1 MADSLSLTNQGT
13 INGSV
18 VVTTTGRQSSTIDT
32 RTGTINGD
40 LILGAGDDTLRA
52 RHDATSGRIS
62 SITGRIDG
70 GAGTDTVE
78 LGVDSD
84 TTFRT
89 IVLPTNFE
97 RFGLLLSNN
106 ATATLAADFMPTTS
120 VRFGGSGTLVNEAAL
135 VTAGPAITSDFPSY
149 GLTFDNR
156 NSVTATL
163 PGESFSAVSNPARVI
178 NSGAITANGGSG
190 VSAASSLTNSGS
202 ITASGTGASFNFGT
216 IDNSG
221 TIRSTGG
228 TGVMLSGYSTSS
240 TNSGTISGATTGL
253 SLNSGRLT
261 NSGAI
266 SGGTTG
272 VALGGTLINTATGT
286 IAGGV
291 SGGGFSS
298 VLANAGRI
306 VGGVNLTSPYFY
318 DSNSDIFID
327 NGGSVTGAILL
338 GGGDDQLIVDLDAPA
353 GRALAGAAGGVD
365 AGAGWDT
372 LRYRVK
378 ADASA
383 TMALAEG
390 FEALAYEL
398 SNGAA
403 LTLTTAS
410 PLFTTLSLAGDGTVT
425 LNGDLSMT
433 DRSLIDATI
442 ATTDQ
447 LTGAGAGPDRALAI
461 VNNGT
466 LGLSKTAQ
474 NYSYGTAAILAGT
487 ADVTNNGTIS
497 VTNAAGLY

>member
-202 ITASGTGASFNFGT
+202 ITASGTGASFNYGT

-240 TNSGTISGATTGL
+240 TNSGTISGAT
-253 SLNSGRLT
+253 
-261 NSGAI
+261 
-266 SGGTTG
+266 
-272 VALGGTLINTATGT
+272 TGT

-474 NYSYGTAAILAGT
+474 NYSYGTAAILAQSARSCDFGHLGEH
-487 ADVTNNGTIS
+487 VGNGL
-497 VTNAAGLY
+497 VVVD